1 MRLLRSI
8 GSKLR
13 RFILGRITNLGIP
26 VWYWKRSS
34 RQNLGDV
41 CGFLLA
47 ERLCERPCYYEPLKT
62 GRPTFVLIGS
72 VLSSKIHKN
81 CTIWGA
87 GFIGPDESLSSGLR
101 VVATRGP
108 LSLQRLRQLGYTDS
122 IAIGDPA
129 LLLPLVFPKEHITPE
144 YDLGIVPHYV
154 DKTSFA
160 ERFNGPSSTRQAS
173 HIVIEIETDNLER
186 FIDTLLSCRFIVSS
200 SLHGVIIAHAFGIPA
215 VWVRFSHDVVGG
227 NFKFHDYFL
236 SVGIQTYDGM
246 DLTKGKITLP
256 ALMDLRDIYHDQMII
271 KKFDPLPL
279 IQSCPFISEKIM
291 HLLLRKKNLNDYFR
305 SRENFSFNA

>member
-8 GSKLR
+8 GIKLR
-13 RFILGRITNLGIP
+13 RFLLGRITNFGMP

-47 ERLCERPCYYEPLKT
+47 ERLSARPCYYEPLKT

-72 VLSSKIHKN
+72 VLSPKLHKN

-87 GFIGPDESLSSGLR
+87 GFIGPDESIPSGLR

-129 LLLPLVFPKEHITPE
+129 LLIPLIFPNVQLTAE
-144 YDLGIVPHYV
+144 YDVGIIPHYV

-160 ERFNGPSSTRQAS
+160 ERFNGRSSTRQES
-173 HIVIEIETDNLER
+173 HMVIEIETDNLGK
-186 FIDTLLSCRFIVSS
+186 FIESLLRCRFIVSS

-215 VWVRFSHDVVGG
+215 VWVRFSDEVVGG
-227 NFKFHDYFL
+227 SFKFHDYFL
-236 SVGIQTYDGM
+236 SVGIQVYDGV
-246 DLTKGKITLP
+246 DLTNGQITLP
-256 ALMDLRDIYHDQMII
+256 SLMNLRDIHQDQMNIR
-271 KKFDPLPL
+271 KFDPVPL
-279 IQSCPFISEKIM
+279 IKACPFISEKVM
-291 HLLLRKKNLNDYFR
+291 SLLLRKKNLSHFFR
-305 SRENFSFNA
+305 SRENFY